1 MIVFTIFYWVL
12 CIFIIAMLPTILML
26 SVGYIIDFVNT
37 YKELKLVSNK
47 KYSIKDIH
55 KEITGPYATG
65 CIGFLKF
72 DGGLFIVPGVNY
84 ITLIVIIIYNIF
96 KFIHYLY
103 NILRITSIIKYI
115 WNIIIKITYFIFFP
129 VIKLYKYIYN
139 LLNNLLDKKFI

>member
-1 MIVFTIFYWVL
+1 MILTIFL
-12 CIFIIAMLPTILML
+12 GILFLLLLILFPTIIML

-37 YKELKLVSNK
+37 YKELKSVSNK

-65 CIGFLKF
+65 CISFFKF
-72 DGGLFIVPGVNY
+72 DGGLFILPGINY
-84 ITLIVIIIYNIF
+84 GTLIVIIIYHIF
-96 KFIHYLY
+96 KFIYYLY
-103 NILRITSIIKYI
+103 TIFRINSIIKYI
-115 WNIIIKITYFIFFP
+115 WNIIIKITYFIFLP

>member
-1 MIVFTIFYWVL
+1 MILTIFL
-12 CIFIIAMLPTILML
+12 GILFLILLILFPTIIML

-37 YKELKLVSNK
+37 YKELKSVSNK

-96 KFIHYLY
+96 KFIYYLY